1 MFGLSKETI
10 LIIISITIVVVTTF
24 IVVYTIYT
32 MAKKPYVQKMIL
44 CKSDRLDRFRFEN
57 NGFVYKNMVGEEN
70 YVDVPVVP
78 YDFKEQPKN
87 KVGCA
92 IANATLFSDHYI
104 TGVAGLKIYVDVSY
118 YSDVYM
124 YINEINGKKYDRPE
138 VSLKFPSGLNMQIY
152 ITKLDPH
159 KKYYIKVEGPAFFLG
174 LIEPFGNFLSLD
186 ELASDELNH

>member
-1 MFGLSKETI
+1 MFELNNETI
-10 LIIISITIVVVTTF
+10 PIILSVIIVVITTI
-24 IVVYTIYT
+24 IVVWTLHHL
-32 MAKKPYVQKMIL
+32 ASKPYVEKMIL
-44 CKSDRLDRFRFEN
+44 SKSDRLDRFRFEN
-57 NGFVYKNMVGEEN
+57 NGFVYKNMVGDKK
-70 YVDVPVVP
+70 YVDIPVIP

-92 IANATLFSDHYI
+92 ISNAVLFSDHYI
-104 TGVAGLKIYVDVSY
+104 IGVAGLKIFADVAY

-124 YINEINGKKYDRPE
+124 YINEIDGKKVE
-138 VSLKFPSGLNMQIY
+138 KSAVQLKLPSGLNIQIY

-186 ELASDELNH
+186 ELNH